1 MQGRRAGSRWL
12 VSGFPGAGFRLED
25 VVSHVYI
32 YRETFLRFIAQRVLC
47 TDMVECRVSI
57 LGITIMT

>member
-1 MQGRRAGSRWL
+1 MPGRRAGSRWL

-32 YRETFLRFIAQRVLC
+32 YRETFLRFIAQRDLC
-47 TDMVECRVSI
+47 TDMVDSI
-57 LGITIMT
+57 